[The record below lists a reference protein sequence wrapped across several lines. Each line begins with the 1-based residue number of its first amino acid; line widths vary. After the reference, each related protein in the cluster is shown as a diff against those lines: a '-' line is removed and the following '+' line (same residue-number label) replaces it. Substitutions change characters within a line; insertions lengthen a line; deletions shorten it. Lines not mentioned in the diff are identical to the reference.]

1 MAQTA
6 RTPAALLSSGF
17 ILFYYS
23 ETMFWARPAR
33 APILDLTLTWL
44 AYSVLAGVLLSALAT
59 FRVRSLAALFLSGAL
74 YGWLSE
80 GVLAGTLYES
90 LPIQISWTG
99 LAWHDLLGVCLGWYG
114 LSRALTHSTKR
125 ALLLAAGLGVF
136 WGAWA
141 VTWWQPQESGFVT
154 PLPVFALHVFTQGGF
169 LTLAFA
175 VFPRVFLP
183 VAFLSRWGRAVLI
196 AIVVAWFA
204 LVIVPQQPLA
214 LLIAPPLF
222 ALTLF
227 ALSRT
232 RVQKGTSSDILS
244 LLSQPLP
251 WSRYLAILV
260 MPGCAVL
267 TYALFVLGGQSV
279 STNQVIFW
287 VLTPLGFAL
296 YAISLW
302 MVFRTTKQ

>member
-17 ILFYYS
+17 ILFFYS

-141 VTWWQPQESGFVT
+141 VMWWQPQEGGFVT

-196 AIVVAWFA
+196 AIVLAWFA

-214 LLIAPPLF
+214 LWIAPPLF
-222 ALTLF
+222 MLTIF
-227 ALSRT
+227 ALART
-232 RVQKGTSSDILS
+232 REQESRPSKTMMLLGQK
-244 LLSQPLP
+244 LP
-251 WSRYLAILV
+251 WSRYLAILA
-260 MPGCAVL
+260 MPGCATL
-267 TYALFVLGGQSV
+267 TYAVFVLGGRPV
-279 STNQVIFW
+279 PINLAVFW
-287 VLTPLGFAL
+287 ILTPLGFVF
-296 YAISLW
+296 YAISLK
-302 MVFRTTKQ
+302 MVFKTAKQ